1 MVKAVV
7 LLENLK
13 NGASFAHH
21 AISSRNPLPVLLNF
35 LIEAKDGN
43 LYISATDLEIG
54 IRIKIPA
61 KVDGEGETTVPAKTF
76 MDLVSSI
83 SVEKVELEEKPSVLE
98 LRGDKVKTSFPTLSA
113 GEFPKLYE
121 EKGQKQADFIKKD
134 FIENIGRVV
143 FASATDA
150 GRPALSGM
158 MIKKD
163 EKDLGVTL
171 VSTDGYRLSLEQEAS
186 VAKAQGGPLSLLI
199 PARIIREVL
208 GLKDS
213 NQNIELFTFEK
224 SNQVLFE
231 NGDITIVGRL
241 IDAEYPNYQKIIPEE
256 FSTRA
261 VFSRDEAQNAVR
273 VCSVFA
279 REAANIVKMS
289 ISKEGIKFSANT
301 ASVGDNEVEI
311 EAKVEGEENE
321 IAFNARYLLDL
332 FANIDEE
339 LIIFQMTGPLNPGV
353 FKLESNKSYLHLI
366 MPIRVQG

>member
-1 MVKAVV
+1 MVKAIV

-13 NGASFAHH
+13 NGVSFAHH
-21 AISSRNPLPVLLNF
+21 GISSRNPLPVLLNF
-35 LIEAKDGN
+35 LIETKDGN

-61 KVDGEGETTVPAKTF
+61 KVEGEGETTVPAKTF

-83 SVEKVELEEKPSVLE
+83 NVEKVELEEKTSVLE
-98 LRGDKVKTSFPTLSA
+98 LRGERVKTSFPILSA

-121 EKGQKQADFIKKD
+121 EKGQKLADFVKKD
-134 FIENIGRVV
+134 FIKNIGRVV
-143 FASATDA
+143 FAAATDI
-150 GRPALSGM
+150 GRPALSGI

-163 EKDLGVTL
+163 EKDPGITM

-186 VAKAQGGPLSLLI
+186 VGRVSGGPLSLLI

-208 GLKDS
+208 SLKDNS
-213 NQNIELFTFEK
+213 QNIELFTFEK

-241 IDAEYPNYQKIIPEE
+241 IEAEYPNYQKIIPEE
-256 FSTRA
+256 FSTKA
-261 VFSRDEAQNAVR
+261 VFDREEAQNAVR

-279 REAANIVKMS
+279 RNAANIVKMS
-289 ISKEGIKFSANT
+289 ISKDGIKFSANT
-301 ASVGDNEVEI
+301 ASVGDNEVEV

-332 FANIDEE
+332 LTNIEEE
-339 LIIFQMTGPLNPGV
+339 LITFQMTGPLNPGV
-353 FKLESNKSYLHLI
+353 FRLGSNKSYLHLI